1 VFDVLG
7 NDALIRKPRNLYDSW
22 VLSMIIP
29 LVKTAEDNLELFA
42 LKHNGGWRR
51 SEGAKADL
59 LVVPFD
65 VPEDD
70 LPEVLDWSYSNGK
83 RLFEIG
89 YRAAQRF
96 LRSEAAEVLR
106 PEGARVSHRAA

>member
-1 VFDVLG
+1 MFDVLG
-7 NDALIRKPRNLYDSW
+7 TDALIRKPRNIYDSW
-22 VLSMIIP
+22 VLSMIVP

-65 VPEDD
+65 VPERD
-70 LPEVLDWSYSNGK
+70 LSKVLDWSHSNGK

-89 YRAAQRF
+89 YKAAQAF
-96 LRSEAAEVLR
+96 LECEGTVLLNA
-106 PEGARVSHRAA
+106 PVSR

>member
-1 VFDVLG
+1 MVFDVLG
-7 NDALIRKPRNLYDSW
+7 TDALIRKNRNIYDSW
-22 VLSMIIP
+22 VLSMIVP

-51 SEGAKADL
+51 CEGAKADI

-65 VPEDD
+65 VSERD
-70 LPEVLDWSYSNGK
+70 LSEVLDWSNSNGQ

-89 YRAAQRF
+89 HRSAQAF
-96 LRSEAAEVLR
+96 LDD
-106 PEGARVSHRAA
+106 EGAVLLNAPVSR